1 MLVFSPSDSV
11 PGSVASGKSGPENPA
26 YYATNLI
33 DTSGGLMAHDLVV
46 RGGIIV
52 DGTGGTPFEGDV
64 AVDGDA
70 ITAVGEVSERG
81 HEEIEAQGAVVTPG
95 FVDLHT
101 HLDAQIGW
109 DPDMTSIT
117 WHGVTTALLGNCG
130 VTFAPCKASDRE
142 FLAGMMET
150 VEDIPKYAILTGLPW
165 DWESYGGYLDSIE
178 RLGPMINVAGLVGH
192 GATRFYVMGERAIDD
207 QATPDEIEQIA
218 ALAGQSV
225 AEGALGFSVNRHPGH
240 RLPDGRSI
248 PGTFASHEELLAIS
262 RAVGGHGGLMQ
273 TVPHFGDLD
282 TEMDLLAEE
291 ARSSRVLFSAI
302 SEHGLVLDE
311 RVSDMRANG
320 LDVTAV
326 TVPRSGGGV
335 GGLSTD
341 NFWRTPSW
349 NRLREM
355 DFDAR
360 LTAIRDESFRATLV
374 REVREHPDHD
384 ALLKATRRYYLLG
397 DEDRPCYTQPRYESL
412 YDLAEAADEHP
423 VETWLRAMLDTG
435 GKALVHMRAFN
446 VNHEHLEKMI
456 TTPWAMPGLGDAG
469 AHVSQMIDSG
479 WSTFVLSHWH
489 RDTGVYSLKEAVRR
503 ISAEPARVLGLS
515 DRGTLEGG
523 KRADLNV
530 IDLDRLAERQPYI
543 VRDFPGGAP
552 RFQQRAAGYR
562 ATVCNGQVILRDDEH
577 TGARAGT
584 VIRNGTA

>member
-1 MLVFSPSDSV
+1 
-11 PGSVASGKSGPENPA
+11 
-26 YYATNLI
+26 
-33 DTSGGLMAHDLVV
+33 MAHDLVV
-46 RGGIIV
+46 RGGLIV
-52 DGTGGTPFEGDV
+52 DGNGAEPFEGDL

-70 ITAVGEVSERG
+70 IAAVGEVRESG
-81 HEEIEAQGAVVTPG
+81 VEEIDAKGAVVTPG

-192 GATRFYVMGERAIDD
+192 GATRFFVMGERAIDD
-207 QATPDEIEQIA
+207 AATPEEIERIA

-248 PGTFASHEELLAIS
+248 PGTFASREELLAIS
-262 RAVGGHGGLMQ
+262 RAVGSRGGLMQ

-282 TEMDLLAEE
+282 TEMDILAEE

-302 SEHGLVLDE
+302 SEHGLRLDE
-311 RVSDMRANG
+311 RVSAMRASG

-360 LTAIRDESFRATLV
+360 LEAIRDESFRATLV
-374 REVREHPDHD
+374 REIREHPDHD
-384 ALLKATRRYYLLG
+384 ALVKATRRYYLLG
-397 DEDRPCYTQPRYESL
+397 DDDRPCYTQPRYESL
-412 YDLAEAADEHP
+412 HDLAEAAGEHP
-423 VETWLRAMLDTG
+423 AETWLRVMLETD
-435 GKALVHMRAFN
+435 GKALVHMRGFN

-479 WSTFVLSHWH
+479 WPTFVLSHWY
-489 RDTGVYSLKEAVRR
+489 RDAGTYSLEEAVRR

-515 DRGTLEGG
+515 DRGTLERG

-530 IDLDRLAERQPYI
+530 IDMDRLAERQPYI

-552 RFQQRAAGYR
+552 RFQQRAVGYR
-562 ATVCNGQVILRDDEH
+562 ATVCNGSVILRDDEH
-577 TGARAGT
+577 TGARAGE
-584 VIRNGTA
+584 VIRNGGA

>member
-1 MLVFSPSDSV
+1 
-11 PGSVASGKSGPENPA
+11 
-26 YYATNLI
+26 
-33 DTSGGLMAHDLVV
+33 MAHDLVV
-46 RGGIIV
+46 RGGLIV
-52 DGTGGTPFEGDV
+52 DGNGAEPFEGDI

-70 ITAVGEVSERG
+70 IAAVGEVRDRG
-81 HEEIEAQGAVVTPG
+81 AEELDAKGAVVTPG

-192 GATRFYVMGERAIDD
+192 GATRFFVMGERAIDD
-207 QATPDEIEQIA
+207 EATPEEIERIA

-225 AEGALGFSVNRHPGH
+225 SEGALGFSVNRHPGH

-248 PGTFASHEELLAIS
+248 PGTFASREELLAIS
-262 RAVGGHGGLMQ
+262 RAVGSRGGLMQ

-282 TEMDLLAEE
+282 TEMDILAEE

-311 RVSDMRANG
+311 RVSAMRAGG

-360 LTAIRDESFRATLV
+360 LDAIRDESFRATLV
-374 REVREHPDHD
+374 QEVREHPEHE
-384 ALLKATRRYYLLG
+384 ALMKATRRYYLLG
-397 DEDRPCYTQPRYESL
+397 DDDRPCYTQPRYESL
-412 YDLAEAADEHP
+412 HDLAEAAGEHP
-423 VETWLRAMLDTG
+423 AETWLRVMLETD
-435 GKALVHMRAFN
+435 GKALVHMRGFN

-489 RDTGVYSLKEAVRR
+489 RDAGTYSLEEAVRR

-515 DRGTLEGG
+515 DRGTLERG

-530 IDLDRLAERQPYI
+530 IDIDRLAERQPYI

-552 RFQQRAAGYR
+552 RFQQRAVGYR
-562 ATVCNGQVILRDDEH
+562 ATVCNGSVILRDDEH
-577 TGARAGT
+577 TGARAGE

>member
-1 MLVFSPSDSV
+1 
-11 PGSVASGKSGPENPA
+11 
-26 YYATNLI
+26 
-33 DTSGGLMAHDLVV
+33 MAHDLVV
-46 RGGIIV
+46 RGGLIA
-52 DGTGGTPFEGDV
+52 DGTGNAPFEGDV

-70 ITAVGEVSERG
+70 VTAVGDVRESG
-81 HEEIEAQGAVVTPG
+81 IDEIDARGAVVTPG

-192 GATRFYVMGERAIDD
+192 GATRFFVMGERAIDEE
-207 QATPDEIEQIA
+207 ATPEEIERIA
-218 ALAGQSV
+218 ALAGLSV

-248 PGTFASHEELLAIS
+248 PGTFASREELLAIS
-262 RAVGGHGGLMQ
+262 RTVGSRGGLMQ

-282 TEMDLLAEE
+282 AEMDLLAEE

-302 SEHGLVLDE
+302 SEHRLRRDE
-311 RVSDMRANG
+311 RGSDKRAKG
-320 LDVTAV
+320 HDVTAV
-326 TVPRSGGGV
+326 TVPPPGGGV
-335 GGLSTD
+335 GGLATD
-341 NFWRTPSW
+341 NFWRTPAW

-360 LTAIRDESFRATLV
+360 LEAIRDESFRATLV
-374 REVREHPDHD
+374 REIREHPDHD
-384 ALLKATRRYYLLG
+384 ALMKATRRYYLLG
-397 DEDRPCYTQPRYESL
+397 DGDRPCYTQPRYESL
-412 YDLAEAADEHP
+412 HDLAEAAGEHP
-423 VETWLRAMLDTG
+423 AETWLRAMLETD
-435 GKALVHMRAFN
+435 GKALVHMRGFN

-489 RDTGVYSLKEAVRR
+489 RDAGTYSLEEAVRR
-503 ISAEPARVLGLS
+503 ISGEPARVLGLS
-515 DRGTLEGG
+515 DRGTLERG

-530 IDLDRLAERQPYI
+530 IDIDRLAERQPYI

-552 RFQQRAAGYR
+552 RFQQRAVGYR
-562 ATVCNGQVILRDDEH
+562 ATVCNGSVILRDDEH
-577 TGARAGT
+577 TGARAGE
-584 VIRNGTA
+584 VIRNGAA